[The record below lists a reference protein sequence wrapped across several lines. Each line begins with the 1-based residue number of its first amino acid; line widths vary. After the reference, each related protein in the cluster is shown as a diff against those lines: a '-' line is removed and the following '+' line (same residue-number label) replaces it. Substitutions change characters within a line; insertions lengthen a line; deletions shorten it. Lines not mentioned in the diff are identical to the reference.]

1 MLRPQSVWLSKG
13 GQNARL
19 SAVYDCEAARRNVQ
33 GAKANDYSRMRLIWP
48 VRGERRSCQ
57 SGGLQD
63 AKRIAVA
70 FASVGHAAALPVH
83 FFLPLFKL
91 LCCGDAFACGV
102 DEVFR
107 YNGPHD

>member
-1 MLRPQSVWLSKG
+1 M
-13 GQNARL
+13 
-19 SAVYDCEAARRNVQ
+19 
-33 GAKANDYSRMRLIWP
+33 
-48 VRGERRSCQ
+48 
-57 SGGLQD
+57 QD

-70 FASVGHAAALPVH
+70 FASVGQDAKRIALTFASVGHAAALPVH